1 MEHVSA
7 ISQAPHPPGSEE
19 IERVRT
25 YILEQLE
32 AMGLSPEIQE
42 TTVAV
47 SKGSS
52 VIATTVRNI
61 VVKIPGD
68 NSSKVILLDAH
79 YDTRAMTP
87 GASDCGSCVATLLE
101 TARALLTGDPLQN
114 DVILLFT
121 DNEEYGGG
129 LGAAA
134 FIEEH
139 PLASKIG
146 LTLNFE
152 GVGSTGPS
160 LLFETGPNSGWA
172 VKDWGKLA
180 SHPVGQSWFY
190 EIYRLTPLGTD
201 LTWFSEKGIPGMNF
215 GYWAESTVYH
225 TMLDNLGIIDPRSLQ
240 HHGSYALTLTQHFGN
255 KDLNAAQTSGDAVYF
270 SLFPGV
276 FVSYPS
282 SWAIP
287 LAILAGILLIGIA
300 VLGIRSNQITF
311 RGTLKGFGGY
321 LLSLVASSGLA
332 TGIWIGT
339 TQLHGEYQAMLT
351 FRGMVYNAQ
360 FYLFA
365 FAALA
370 VAIAAAILV
379 WLRQKNRM
387 MDLHVGA
394 LLFLWL
400 LALATSILLPGFSYL
415 CTWPLLFSALATGWV
430 LWKTARGN
438 KTSQTEIVLMVGAL
452 PGVIIIAPSI
462 YVMFHFALAPMI
474 GVLAFMVALLLGV
487 LIPQMDLLTCMR
499 KWRLSGVA
507 LAVCFVFLLIG
518 SLTAGFSNE
527 HPRPNAVAYLLNSDS
542 GDAAWFSGGTQQ
554 DDWTMQFFSTEPEY
568 GVVGDLFPIPQRSG
582 FPIKQG
588 EAPVIPLHAPT
599 VEVLDDHTI
608 DGTRTINLRVTSHRS
623 APVIMLDV
631 EPYTV
636 VQAAT
641 IAGKRLETI
650 ESSRNLWN
658 LTYYAPPMDGF
669 EIALELEPSQA
680 VNLQVSDQTWE
691 LVLEV
696 LDNLDIAVQPR
707 PADMMPMPNFDYGT
721 VVVKTL
727 SLD

>member
-1 MEHVSA
+1 
-7 ISQAPHPPGSEE
+7 
-19 IERVRT
+19 
-25 YILEQLE
+25 
-32 AMGLSPEIQE
+32 
-42 TTVAV
+42 
-47 SKGSS
+47 
-52 VIATTVRNI
+52 
-61 VVKIPGD
+61 
-68 NSSKVILLDAH
+68 
-79 YDTRAMTP
+79 
-87 GASDCGSCVATLLE
+87 
-101 TARALLTGDPLQN
+101 
-114 DVILLFT
+114 
-121 DNEEYGGG
+121 
-129 LGAAA
+129 
-134 FIEEH
+134 
-139 PLASKIG
+139 
-146 LTLNFE
+146 
-152 GVGSTGPS
+152 
-160 LLFETGPNSGWA
+160 
-172 VKDWGKLA
+172 
-180 SHPVGQSWFY
+180 
-190 EIYRLTPLGTD
+190 
-201 LTWFSEKGIPGMNF
+201 MNF

-225 TMLDNLGIIDPRSLQ
+225 TMLDNTGTIDPRSLQ

-282 SWAIP
+282 SRAIP

-311 RGTLKGFGGY
+311 RGALKGLGGY
-321 LLSLVASSGLA
+321 LLSLVASSALA
-332 TGIWIGT
+332 TGIWMGA

-360 FYLFA
+360 YYFFA

-430 LWKTARGN
+430 LWKTAPGN
-438 KTSQTEIVLMVGAL
+438 KTSQTEIALTVGAL
-452 PGVIIIAPSI
+452 PGVILIAPSI

-474 GVLAFMVALLLGV
+474 GVLAFMVVLLLGV
-487 LIPQMDLLTCMR
+487 LIPQMDLLTRKR

-507 LAVCFVFLLIG
+507 LAVCSVFLLIG

-554 DDWTMQFFSTEPEY
+554 DDWTMQFFSTELEH
-568 GVVGDLFPIPQRSG
+568 GTVGEMFPIPQRSG
-582 FPIKQG
+582 FPIIQG
-588 EAPVIPLHAPT
+588 EAPSIPLEAPKA
-599 VEVLDDHTI
+599 EFLDDRTS
-608 DGTRTINLRVTSHRS
+608 GSTRIILLSISSPRN

-631 EPYTV
+631 EPYAA

-641 IAGKRLETI
+641 IAEKRLEAI
-650 ESSRNLWN
+650 ESPRKLWS
-658 LTYYAPPMDGF
+658 LTYYAVPKDGF
-669 EIALELEPSQA
+669 EVTLELDPSE
-680 VNLQVSDQTWE
+680 VISLQVSDQTWD
-691 LVLEV
+691 LVPEV
-696 LDNLDIAVQPR
+696 LTSLGTTIQPR
-707 PADMMPMPNFDYGT
+707 PRDMMPMPNFDYGT

-727 SLD
+727 NVE